1 MALDINSSIGDLLKN
16 PQSRAIIDKWIPG
29 TSTNPQISMVESMS
43 LPDVAPMSPQKLTP
57 AAIKGI
63 EEDLKKANIS

>member
-1 MALDINSSIGDLLKN
+1 MALTIDSTIQELLAN
-16 PQSRAIIDKWIPG
+16 PKSRAIVDKWIPG
-29 TSTNPQISMVESMS
+29 TSTNPQISMVETMS